1 MQNLKS
7 KTVLIFTV
15 ARSNYKLIQN
25 RLSWYHN
32 QIASASAL
40 PCLFS
45 GNGSNITIAIAF
57 KNHHY
62 RNIARKLIKGFT
74 L

>member
-7 KTVLIFTV
+7 SSVIVFTV

-45 GNGSNITIAIAF
+45 GNGSNITIAVAF
-57 KNHHY
+57 KSVQY
-62 RNIARKLIKGFT
+62 CNIGKKLIAGFT